1 MYLPLAI
8 GFPGTTETILIVVA
22 VLVLFGAKK
31 IPELMR
37 GFGEGIR
44 ELKKGA
50 KEIEE
55 MDNDNLIP

>member
-8 GFPGTTETILIVVA
+8 GFPGTTETILI
-22 VLVLFGAKK
+22 
-31 IPELMR
+31 ELMR

-44 ELKKGA
+44 ELKKSA

-55 MDNDNLIP
+55 MDNNDKLIP